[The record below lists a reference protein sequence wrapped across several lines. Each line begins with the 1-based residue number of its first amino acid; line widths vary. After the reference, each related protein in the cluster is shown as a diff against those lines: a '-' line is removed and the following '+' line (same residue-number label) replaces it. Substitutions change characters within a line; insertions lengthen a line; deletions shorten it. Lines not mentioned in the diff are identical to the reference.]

1 MLRSILV
8 LALLIVLLLPQ
19 ASYAQTEVLTVQGN
33 LPRYNYRDNNGNFLW
48 SIPANSVLWKLDGP
62 INSGVIVT
70 TSAARSN
77 TIVLNEG
84 GLGVFNGF
92 PAAPLHIGNVAS
104 QTFPGE
110 IRFHPGDGTASA
122 TIHAVNGSQNTTM
135 VLESQGVG
143 RNVSMRLTNTT
154 TSFQHAVS
162 NNYAIRDVNNNVNPL
177 VVFPSAAN
185 SNAIIIRNGRIG
197 LGVTN
202 PTAPLQLANG
212 ASCSTGGVWTNA
224 SSKDLKQDIEQ
235 VSTSEARETLRA
247 LNPVSYTYKA
257 DPAERHVG
265 FIAEEVPESVATNSR
280 RALSPMDFVGVL
292 TKVVQD
298 QDQQLQMQSDKLHQ
312 QELELKRQSEL
323 IAEQGRLL
331 EKLSRRLD
339 EISN

>member
-1 MLRSILV
+1 M
-8 LALLIVLLLPQ
+8 
-19 ASYAQTEVLTVQGN
+19 
-33 LPRYNYRDNNGNFLW
+33 
-48 SIPANSVLWKLDGP
+48 
-62 INSGVIVT
+62 
-70 TSAARSN
+70 
-77 TIVLNEG
+77 
-84 GLGVFNGF
+84 
-92 PAAPLHIGNVAS
+92 
-104 QTFPGE
+104 
-110 IRFHPGDGTASA
+110 
-122 TIHAVNGSQNTTM
+122 
-135 VLESQGVG
+135 
-143 RNVSMRLTNTT
+143 
-154 TSFQHAVS
+154 
-162 NNYAIRDVNNNVNPL
+162 
-177 VVFPSAAN
+177 
-185 SNAIIIRNGRIG
+185 
-197 LGVTN
+197 GVTN
-202 PTAPLQLANG
+202 PTAPLQLANELP
-212 ASCSTGGVWTNA
+212 AATGGVWTNA